1 MQAYEDLVEQA
12 KNGLEN
18 SPQEL
23 ACPPYICIERT
34 WMLEVSFHMDQIF
47 RICLADAAFTLGGF

>member
-23 ACPPYICIERT
+23 ACPPYISIERT
-34 WMLEVSFHMDQIF
+34 WMPEV
-47 RICLADAAFTLGGF
+47 